1 MFFKNKIVVIS
12 GAGSGIGRATAI
24 QLAQEGATIVA
35 SDIHRDNLASTAQK
49 ISEAGGRC
57 QTYMVDSTDRDAVF
71 DLANTVISEHGQAD
85 IVINNAGIANSA
97 RIDELDLNTFQ
108 RVMDVDFWGVVHGT
122 QAFIPHMI
130 ARDSG
135 HIVNISS
142 IFGWIGVPKQAAYNS
157 AKFAVFGFTEAVRQD
172 MAGSQVKV
180 SCVHP
185 GGIDTPIARNAIL
198 PQGQDSDADREEMAT
213 RFKDM
218 VHSTPAQAAETIV
231 RGIKKGKPR
240 ILIGR
245 DAVMVDVIRRLFPVN
260 YGRILKFPVE

>member
-1 MFFKNKIVVIS
+1 MSFKDQICVIS
-12 GAGSGIGRATAI
+12 GAGSGIGRATARK
-24 QLAQEGATIVA
+24 LAANGAIVIA
-35 SDIHRDNLASTAQK
+35 TDINRDNLSATAEMIK
-49 ISEAGGRC
+49 NEGGQC
-57 QTYMVDSTDRDAVF
+57 QSFLVDSTDRDAVF
-71 DLANTVISEHGQAD
+71 DLAANVIRDYGRAD
-85 IVINNAGIANSA
+85 IVINNAGIANTA
-97 RIDELDLNTFQ
+97 RIDELSLDTFQ
-108 RVMDVDFWGVVHGT
+108 KVMDVDFWGVVHGT
-122 QAFIPHMI
+122 QAFIPDMI

-142 IFGWIGVPKQAAYNS
+142 IFGWIGVPKQAAYNA

-172 MAGSQVKV
+172 MAGCRVKI

-198 PQGQDSDADREEMAT
+198 PQGQDTEAEREEMAT

-218 VHSTPAQAAETIV
+218 VHSTPEQAADTIV
-231 RGIKKGKPR
+231 RGIKKGKAR

-245 DAVMVDVIRRLFPVN
+245 DAVMVDIIRRLFPVS